1 MNQYYFDKF
10 MEFCY
15 PYETGQRVLN
25 YGVLEE
31 YMGKQFTRDE
41 IDEIICKLIT
51 KHPYVSGSMDLKL
64 SISRMESEG
73 KYIEYYH
80 ILTFKNDN
88 YDNQEKGCTILF
100 EK

>member
-1 MNQYYFDKF
+1 MKNYYFDKF
-10 MEFCY
+10 MEYCY
-15 PYETGQRVLN
+15 PYETDKRVLN

-31 YMGKQFTRDE
+31 YMDKQFTRDE

-64 SISRMESEG
+64 SISRIEEG
-73 KYIEYYH
+73 KYRQYYH

-88 YDNQEKGCTILF
+88 YDSQEKGCTILF